1 MKREVPSPKDK
12 SMASAAP
19 AKVNE
24 QFTVEFDR
32 EEGGRWIAEVPELP
46 GVMVYGA
53 TQGEAL
59 ARVKALAFRVLA
71 DREEE
76 KAAPKVKYA

>member
-1 MKREVPSPKDK
+1 MARKVPPKKDK
-12 SMASAAP
+12 RMGTTPP

-32 EEGGRWIAEVPELP
+32 EEDGRWIAEVPELP
-46 GVMVYGA
+46 GVMVYGD
-53 TQGEAL
+53 TQPDAL

-76 KAAPKVKYA
+76 KFAPKVMYA